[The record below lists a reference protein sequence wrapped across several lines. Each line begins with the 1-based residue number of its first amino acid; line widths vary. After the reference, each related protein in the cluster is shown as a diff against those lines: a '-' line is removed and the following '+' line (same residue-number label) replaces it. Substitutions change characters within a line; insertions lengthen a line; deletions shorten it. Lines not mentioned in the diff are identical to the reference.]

1 MKKHLLP
8 LALLGLCATASAA
21 PVTYDIEPTHTF
33 PSFEADHFGGM
44 SVWRGKFN
52 KTSGSHGWPHAAGNN
67 CRRAHTTA
75 AFAAPESS
83 TLPIIVKARNRSA
96 WASLMSPPPRCQVR
110 ATPSASSAAASPP
123 APSPRRNNTSLNVR
137 YGAATARDAAT
148 SRRAYPSAASRS
160 PASNARR
167 ASSWRKGT

>member
-52 KTSGSHGWPHAAGNN
+52 KTSGKLVIDKEGGKRGILDQVHDVGAVADGLLGDGFDAVADDHSRQLAA
-67 CRRAHTTA
+67 
-75 AFAAPESS
+75 
-83 TLPIIVKARNRSA
+83 
-96 WASLMSPPPRCQVR
+96 
-110 ATPSASSAAASPP
+110 
-123 APSPRRNNTSLNVR
+123 
-137 YGAATARDAAT
+137 
-148 SRRAYPSAASRS
+148 
-160 PASNARR
+160 
-167 ASSWRKGT
+167 